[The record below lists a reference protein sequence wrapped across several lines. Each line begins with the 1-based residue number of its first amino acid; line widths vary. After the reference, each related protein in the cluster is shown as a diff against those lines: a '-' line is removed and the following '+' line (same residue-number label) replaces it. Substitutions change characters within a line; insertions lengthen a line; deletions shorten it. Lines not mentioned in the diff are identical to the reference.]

1 MIKMDEGINDHRV
14 GYIRKQAQG
23 QSATCGCSLS
33 RAQDIT
39 MILSPVLV
47 WFYSLLLPKRHP
59 MLILLPVPWIYPIY
73 VRHGDPYL
81 TFNALHLTDT
91 LFHGPS
97 NFLYKYIVSNMSKE
111 GDDVRPREPKLSEA
125 EEEQKSPSDTSLL
138 LAGESATAG
147 GHQSSLQEEFS
158 EFQTPSSS
166 DHGISKSGSC
176 PEAPQ
181 KRVQRKRKR
190 SESLPQ
196 FFETTRGDEVE
207 LLFRSDS
214 EISVA
219 TISRGQCIHLSSL
232 PTGGWNCRYCENMF
246 QKESFVERNAN
257 ALAAGRVAGADV
269 IQQIT
274 NRCIRIVNTPDTD
287 VGGCALCR
295 GHGFAKSGFGP
306 RTVIICDQCEK
317 EFHVGCLRDHKMA
330 NLKHLPEGKWF
341 CCTDCQQ
348 IHSALESYV
357 AQRGEKLPDSL
368 MCVIRTKLEEKG
380 SMKLGDLDISWRVLN
395 GKMDSSDESRRLLSK
410 SVSIF
415 HERFDPITESAS
427 GRDLIPAMVYGKS
440 YKDQEFSGMFCIILV
455 VNQEIVS
462 AGLLR
467 IFGEEV
473 AELPLVATS
482 SDCQGQGYFQSLFV
496 CIERLLTSFR
506 VKKLVLPA
514 AEEAES
520 IWTEKFGFAKIVPEE
535 LREIRRKYH
544 MMIFHGTTVLQKSV
558 PGLTNS
564 EPEMMAG

>member
-1 MIKMDEGINDHRV
+1 MTN
-14 GYIRKQAQG
+14 
-23 QSATCGCSLS
+23 TCRPIAS
-33 RAQDIT
+33 RAGGCYVDNFVDQIGMHGSVHVEQMCIRTYIQAIHAHKQTLNYLATREERPSMAGPEDR
-39 MILSPVLV
+39 PVMMTKGKRTRR
-47 WFYSLLLPKRHP
+47 PK
-59 MLILLPVPWIYPIY
+59 
-73 VRHGDPYL
+73 
-81 TFNALHLTDT
+81 
-91 LFHGPS
+91 
-97 NFLYKYIVSNMSKE
+97 
-111 GDDVRPREPKLSEA
+111 
-125 EEEQKSPSDTSLL
+125 
-138 LAGESATAG
+138 
-147 GHQSSLQEEFS
+147 
-158 EFQTPSSS
+158 TP
-166 DHGISKSGSC
+166 
-176 PEAPQ
+176 
-181 KRVQRKRKR
+181 
-190 SESLPQ
+190 
-196 FFETTRGDEVE
+196 
-207 LLFRSDS
+207 
-214 EISVA
+214 
-219 TISRGQCIHLSSL
+219 L

-564 EPEMMAG
+564 EPEMMAGIVDAALQSLSNSGEFLDGKVP

>member
-1 MIKMDEGINDHRV
+1 MWHRTGQRAPCDH
-14 GYIRKQAQG
+14 I
-23 QSATCGCSLS
+23 
-33 RAQDIT
+33 
-39 MILSPVLV
+39 
-47 WFYSLLLPKRHP
+47 
-59 MLILLPVPWIYPIY
+59 
-73 VRHGDPYL
+73 
-81 TFNALHLTDT
+81 
-91 LFHGPS
+91 
-97 NFLYKYIVSNMSKE
+97 
-111 GDDVRPREPKLSEA
+111 
-125 EEEQKSPSDTSLL
+125 
-138 LAGESATAG
+138 
-147 GHQSSLQEEFS
+147 QSSPATYLVTEDYTRQ
-158 EFQTPSSS
+158 SSIQS
-166 DHGISKSGSC
+166 RTTIDSQSHS
-176 PEAPQ
+176 
-181 KRVQRKRKR
+181 
-190 SESLPQ
+190 SLPY
-196 FFETTRGDEVE
+196 FYLNIYTSNGVSLHELSITLAKSRRLSTFENDDLCSICFDGGD
-207 LLFRSDS
+207 LLCCDTCPRAFHL
-214 EISVA
+214 E
-219 TISRGQCIHLSSL
+219 CIHLSSL

-380 SMKLGDLDISWRVLN
+380 SVKLGDLDISWRVLN

-482 SDCQGQGYFQSLFV
+482 SDCQGQLLRGLSRRLSVQGYFQSLFG

-506 VKKLVLPA
+506 VKVMQV
-514 AEEAES
+514 
-520 IWTEKFGFAKIVPEE
+520 G
-535 LREIRRKYH
+535 
-544 MMIFHGTTVLQKSV
+544 
-558 PGLTNS
+558 
-564 EPEMMAG
+564 